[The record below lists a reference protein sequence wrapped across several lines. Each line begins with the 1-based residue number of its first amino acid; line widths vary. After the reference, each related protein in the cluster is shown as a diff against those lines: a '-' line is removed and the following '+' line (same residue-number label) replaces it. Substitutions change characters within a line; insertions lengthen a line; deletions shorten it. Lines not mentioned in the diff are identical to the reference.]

1 MTSNTKKLLKSLVL
15 AATLSITSVSAF
27 AGYSFNFDGAV
38 SGTSANN
45 SLINPYAGVTFL
57 SGFLTADL
65 DAQGSPILDMNDQN
79 IPGFTHWDTYQDSN
93 IVVRDPQYY
102 GAGAGAAPSP
112 DNALDAKFDQIFIK
126 FDTAQNLTSFSMQLD
141 NSPFG
146 NFGISNLFFLDAAGK
161 TISTIGF
168 DQSLSGSIITA
179 GAVSNVSGII
189 LSSGKLYDN
198 IDIATVAAV
207 PEADT
212 YAMLFAGL
220 GVMGAVARRRKNKL
234 YL

>member
-1 MTSNTKKLLKSLVL
+1 MNSNTKKLLKSLVL
-15 AATLSITSVSAF
+15 AATLSISSVSAF
-27 AGYSFNFDGAV
+27 ANYSFDFDGAV

-45 SLINPYAGVTFL
+45 SAVNPYVGVTFL

-79 IPGFTHWDTYQDSN
+79 IPGFTHWDTYADSD
-93 IVVRDPQYY
+93 IRVRNPLLYSS
-102 GAGAGAAPSP
+102 GVAPSGT
-112 DNALDAKFDQIFIK
+112 NALDAKMDQIFIK

-141 NSPFG
+141 NS
-146 NFGISNLFFLDAAGK
+146 NFGFPNSNIFFVDSLGK
-161 TISTIGF
+161 TLSTVAF

-179 GAVSNVSGII
+179 GAVSNVSGIV

-198 IDIATVAAV
+198 INIATVAAV

-220 GVMGAVARRRKNKL
+220 GVMGAVARRRKK
-234 YL
+234 

>member
-1 MTSNTKKLLKSLVL
+1 MNSNTKKLLKSLVL
-15 AATLSITSVSAF
+15 AATLSISSVSAF
-27 AGYSFNFDGAV
+27 ANYSFDFDGAV

-79 IPGFTHWDTYQDSN
+79 IPGFTHWETYQDSN

-146 NFGISNLFFLDAAGK
+146 NFGISNLLFLDAAGK

-168 DQSLSGSIITA
+168 DQRQSGSIVTA

-198 IDIATVAAV
+198 INIATVAAV

-220 GVMGAVARRRKNKL
+220 GVMGAVARRRKK
-234 YL
+234 

>member
-1 MTSNTKKLLKSLVL
+1 MNSNTKKLLKSLVL
-15 AATLSITSVSAF
+15 AATLSISSVSAF
-27 AGYSFNFDGAV
+27 ANYSFDFDGAV

-65 DAQGSPILDMNDQN
+65 DAQGFEILDMNGN
-79 IPGFTHWDTYQDSN
+79 TKLGFTHWDTYADSD
-93 IVVRDPQYY
+93 IRVRNPQFYS
-102 GAGAGAAPSP
+102 AGIAPSGT
-112 DNALDAKFDQIFIK
+112 NALDAKMDQIFIK

-141 NSPFG
+141 NS
-146 NFGISNLFFLDAAGK
+146 NFGFPNSNIFFVDSLGK
-161 TISTIGF
+161 TLSTVAF

>member
-1 MTSNTKKLLKSLVL
+1 MNSNTIKLLKSLVL
-15 AATLSITSVSAF
+15 AATLSISSVSAF
-27 AGYSFNFDGAV
+27 ADYSFNFDGAP
-38 SGTSANN
+38 SGTSANS
-45 SLINPYAGVTFL
+45 SLVNPYVGVTFL
-57 SGFLTADL
+57 SGFVTADL
-65 DAQGSPILDMNDQN
+65 DALGFEILDMNGN
-79 IPGFTHWDTYQDSN
+79 TKPGFTHWETYQDSN

-102 GAGAGAAPSP
+102 GAGSGFAPSP

-168 DQSLSGSIITA
+168 DQRQSGSIVTA

-198 IDIATVAAV
+198 INIATVAAV

-220 GVMGAVARRRKNKL
+220 GVMGAVARRRKK
-234 YL
+234 

>member
-65 DAQGSPILDMNDQN
+65 DAQGYEILDMNNQT
-79 IPGFTHWDTYQDSN
+79 IPGFTHWETYQDSD
-93 IVVRDPQYY
+93 IRVRDPQYY
-102 GAGAGAAPSP
+102 GAGVAPSGT
-112 DNALDAKFDQIFIK
+112 NALDAKFDQVFIK
-126 FDTAQNLTSFSMQLD
+126 FSTAQDLTSFSMQLD
-141 NSPFG
+141 NSTFG
-146 NFGISNLFFLDAAGK
+146 NLGTSNLFFLDAAGK
-161 TISTIGF
+161 TISIIGF
-168 DQSLSGSIITA
+168 DQSQSGSIITA
-179 GAVSNVSGII
+179 GAVSGVSGIV
-189 LSSGKLYDN
+189 LSGGKLYDN
-198 IDIATVAAV
+198 INIATIAAV

-212 YAMLFAGL
+212 YAMFVAGL
-220 GVMGAVARRRKNKL
+220 GVMGAVARRRKK
-234 YL
+234 